1 MAVKVS
7 IAKAEITHKI
17 LEGFPESFVYNYG
30 KEIRINTTE
39 EGEIVQIKLTLTCAK
54 IPVSVNVD
62 VEVPRSTEAP
72 IPADCPFEVNEPQS
86 FEPTEEEKENL
97 QKLMSKLGL

>member
-1 MAVKVS
+1 MAVKGS
-7 IAKAEITHKI
+7 IAKAEITNKI
-17 LEGFPESFVYNYG
+17 LEVFPDSFTYNDG

-39 EGEIVQIKLTLTCAK
+39 EGELVQIKLTLTCDK
-54 IPVSVNVD
+54 TPVSVNMD

-72 IPADCPFEVNEPQS
+72 ISADCPFEVNNSQT